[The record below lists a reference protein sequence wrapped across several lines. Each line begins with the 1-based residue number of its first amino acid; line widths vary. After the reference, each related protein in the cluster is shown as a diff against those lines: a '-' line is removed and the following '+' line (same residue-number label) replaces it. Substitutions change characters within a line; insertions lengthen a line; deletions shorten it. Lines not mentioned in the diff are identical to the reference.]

1 MLFPQ
6 TGSLEG
12 QHFKKTGTLLS
23 LSEQQLV
30 DCSGSYG
37 NQGCN
42 GGLMDQAFE
51 YLKAVGGDE
60 TEDEYPYEARVGFIY
75 MSLCVTKQTIWV
87 SDQV

>member
-1 MLFPQ
+1 M
-6 TGSLEG
+6 
-12 QHFKKTGTLLS
+12 
-23 LSEQQLV
+23 

-60 TEDEYPYEARVGFIY
+60 TEDEYPYEARVGYENVAKERVHFY
-75 MSLCVTKQTIWV
+75 ALLNCVNDSGT
-87 SDQV
+87 